1 MRIIKL
7 LTLFTALVASVQ
19 NTNAFLFEGE
29 LVKLTMIAG
38 KCVATNALSGVILG
52 TVTGGWGFVFNTA
65 TCTGMGYLQYSGP
78 QGTLSF
84 AKDII
89 TLSFAKEVGKE
100 TAISCVG
107 SGLFNTKNLKLLGIG
122 KIIPSVLTKVTK
134 IIGGKASEQIAK
146 KAAGAEVAKTS
157 GKVLSL
163 TQKIYNLPI
172 INAVAG
178 NNLSKLIRK

>member
-1 MRIIKL
+1 
-7 LTLFTALVASVQ
+7 
-19 NTNAFLFEGE
+19 
-29 LVKLTMIAG
+29 
-38 KCVATNALSGVILG
+38 
-52 TVTGGWGFVFNTA
+52 
-65 TCTGMGYLQYSGP
+65 MGYLQYSGP

-172 INAVAG
+172 INAVTG
-178 NNLSKLIRK
+178 NNLSKLIR

>member
-1 MRIIKL
+1 
-7 LTLFTALVASVQ
+7 
-19 NTNAFLFEGE
+19 
-29 LVKLTMIAG
+29 
-38 KCVATNALSGVILG
+38 
-52 TVTGGWGFVFNTA
+52 
-65 TCTGMGYLQYSGP
+65 MGYLQYSGP

-146 KAAGAEVAKTS
+146 KAAGA
-157 GKVLSL
+157 
-163 TQKIYNLPI
+163 
-172 INAVAG
+172 
-178 NNLSKLIRK
+178 